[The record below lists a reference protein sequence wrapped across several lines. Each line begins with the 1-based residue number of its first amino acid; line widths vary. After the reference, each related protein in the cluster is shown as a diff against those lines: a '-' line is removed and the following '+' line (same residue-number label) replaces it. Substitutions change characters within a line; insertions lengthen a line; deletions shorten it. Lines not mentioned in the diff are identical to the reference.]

1 MWGEGYGGHGDAV
14 SRTLV
19 DVVDKV
25 HEAQL
30 RWRANGCVAPRHRR
44 ALLVHRRE
52 DRDQP
57 LWRLGVVLE
66 VMLGHGV
73 VREQQRRER
82 RRGGEGGEGGGPE
95 QPRDPQG
102 HRGGHRRGLRG

>member
-1 MWGEGYGGHGDAV
+1 M
-14 SRTLV
+14 
-19 DVVDKV
+19 
-25 HEAQL
+25 
-30 RWRANGCVAPRHRR
+30 APRHRR

-73 VREQQRRER
+73 VREQQCRER
-82 RRGGEGGEGGGPE
+82 RRGDEGGKIGGRTFALKTACSTVDHGE
-95 QPRDPQG
+95 AIVTK
-102 HRGGHRRGLRG
+102 LKLK